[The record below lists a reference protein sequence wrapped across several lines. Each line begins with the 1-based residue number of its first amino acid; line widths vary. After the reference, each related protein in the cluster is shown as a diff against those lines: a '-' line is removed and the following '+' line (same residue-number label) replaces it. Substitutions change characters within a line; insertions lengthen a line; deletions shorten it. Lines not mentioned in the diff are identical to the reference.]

1 MRLPK
6 TVGQTVGILGALV
19 IGTVLM
25 RKLCLPHGDDCIL
38 DRSDLIIAAF
48 WIPVIMVKYRGTAY
62 RSYTQK
68 TTRKPCIHQPAAFG
82 SSYIQ
87 ISFDFNRIKPIINVV
102 ISILLPL
109 LIYLIIKSKALFSAK
124 AKH

>member
-1 MRLPK
+1 M
-6 TVGQTVGILGALV
+6 
-19 IGTVLM
+19 
-25 RKLCLPHGDDCIL
+25 
-38 DRSDLIIAAF
+38 DRTGLIITAF
-48 WIPVIMVKYRGTAY
+48 WISVIIVKYRGTAY

-68 TTRKPCIHQPAAFG
+68 TPRKPCIHQPAAFG

-102 ISILLPL
+102 ISLLLPL
-109 LIYLIIKSKALFSAK
+109 LIYLIIKSKALFGAK

>member
-6 TVGQTVGILGALV
+6 TVGQTVSILGALV

-38 DRSDLIIAAF
+38 DRSGTDHHGSF
-48 WIPVIMVKYRGTAY
+48 WISVIIVKYRGTAY

-68 TTRKPCIHQPAAFG
+68 TPRKPCIHQPACSQSYAAFG
-82 SSYIQ
+82 SFYIQ
-87 ISFDFNRIKPIINVV
+87 IS
-102 ISILLPL
+102 
-109 LIYLIIKSKALFSAK
+109 
-124 AKH
+124 